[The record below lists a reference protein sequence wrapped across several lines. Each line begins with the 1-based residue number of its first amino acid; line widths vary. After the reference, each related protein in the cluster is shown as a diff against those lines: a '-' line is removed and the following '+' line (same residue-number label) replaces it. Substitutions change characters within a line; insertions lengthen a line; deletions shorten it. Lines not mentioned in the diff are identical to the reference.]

1 MQHYINQGLI
11 RRNRTLGRW
20 MMFGG
25 LGASL
30 VAVVISFTA
39 PQYIFIAVGLML
51 AGGLISQVGTALY
64 NRFGR
69 SPRIDEVV
77 DHSLKGLDDQYA
89 VFHYLLGAKHV
100 LLSPAGALAIIPRIE
115 RGEITAENGR
125 WFQDPPRR
133 RISLGHRKRELK
145 DLVPETVRG
154 IRQLGRSLAR
164 HLPEHEPIHVDAL
177 VMFLADDAQIE
188 AGEDSLLVAHRKK
201 VKGLL
206 RTLPR
211 KASLTT
217 AEIRSLAARLTR
229 SRS

>member
-1 MQHYINQGLI
+1 
-11 RRNRTLGRW
+11 

-39 PQYIFIAVGLML
+39 PQYIFIALGLML
-51 AGGLISQVGTALY
+51 VGGLVSQVGTAMY

-69 SPRIDEVV
+69 SPRIDEVI

-100 LLSPAGALAIIPRIE
+100 LLTPAGALAIIPRVE
-115 RGEITAENGR
+115 RGEISNENGR
-125 WFQDPPRR
+125 WLHEPPKR
-133 RISLGHRKRELK
+133 RISLGSRKRELR
-145 DLVPETVRG
+145 DLVPETQRAV
-154 IRQLGRSLAR
+154 RQLGRSLTR
-164 HLPEHEPIHVDAL
+164 HLPDHEPVHVDAL
-177 VMFLADDAQIE
+177 VMFLADDAQLE
-188 AGEDSLLVAHRKK
+188 TGEGSLLAAHRKK

-211 KASLTT
+211 KAALTA

-229 SRS
+229 KRS